1 MTAALVAGQTSV
13 PIFGPVDTLLAPY
26 LEYVL
31 LVLVL
36 VNLGARAVEYG
47 QHVRQARDGGAD
59 AIARNAVRVATNFL
73 LAVGAFY
80 LATFEY
86 HAGMVLSV
94 LVVGMVIADLFEFE
108 ARRVEARREIAID
121 RPKGSIVASLFVL
134 AYVAYISLFFLV
146 APVWDAVV

>member
-1 MTAALVAGQTSV
+1 
-13 PIFGPVDTLLAPY
+13 
-26 LEYVL
+26 
-31 LVLVL
+31 
-36 VNLGARAVEYG
+36 
-47 QHVRQARDGGAD
+47 
-59 AIARNAVRVATNFL
+59 
-73 LAVGAFY
+73 
-80 LATFEY
+80 
-86 HAGMVLSV
+86 VLSV